1 MQYTLDRQFGAHR
14 HAHARDLVE
23 QEVLPF
29 PSKNFPEE
37 LQGAVA
43 QRRQEY
49 LTYVCQ
55 WCEPLPYT
63 VSR

>member
-1 MQYTLDRQFGAHR
+1 MQYTLNRQLRTHR
-14 HAHARDLVE
+14 HAHTSNLVE

-29 PSKNFPEE
+29 STKNLPEE

-49 LTYVCQ
+49 LTFMRQ
-55 WCEPLPYT
+55 
-63 VSR
+63 

>member
-1 MQYTLDRQFGAHR
+1 MQYTLNRQLRTHR
-14 HAHARDLVE
+14 HAHTRNLVE

-29 PSKNFPEE
+29 STKNLPEE

-49 LTYVCQ
+49 LTLMRQLY
-55 WCEPLPYT
+55 EPLLYT
-63 VSR
+63 VRK